1 MSKNINE
8 PPKAFPH
15 AFDEPSSSGKRRLVQ
30 IVAIIIA
37 LAIVGAG
44 LYMILGTDESDK
56 EGKSASAIFARASAT
71 TDITAASSVAEAK
84 SGIEAADL
92 GLSVRW
98 ASCNVGAEA
107 PEEYGDYYAW
117 GECEVKD
124 SYGWK
129 GSKSYDRPYAA
140 TLQSEEDVATQ
151 KLGDGWRMPTT
162 DEVRELIE
170 KCEVREA
177 VRNGCYGFEFVA
189 PNNNTIFLPAAGYR
203 YDTTRY
209 NDGFEA
215 LYWSSSSIA
224 GDNKHAMALFV
235 NNHEKLID
243 SARYRY
249 YGATIRPVK
258 E

>member
-30 IVAIIIA
+30 LVAIIIA

-56 EGKSASAIFARASAT
+56 EGKSASAAV
-71 TDITAASSVAEAK
+71 SSVAEAK
-84 SGIEAADL
+84 SGIEAVDL

-98 ASCNVGAEA
+98 ASCNVGADT

-151 KLGDGWRMPTT
+151 KLGDGWRMPTA

-177 VRNGCYGFEFVA
+177 VRNGCDGFEFVA

-203 YDTTRY
+203 FDTIRY

-215 LYWSSSSIA
+215 LYWSSSSLA
-224 GDNKHAMALFV
+224 GDNRHALAFYV

>member
-30 IVAIIIA
+30 LVAIIIA

-56 EGKSASAIFARASAT
+56 EGKSASA
-71 TDITAASSVAEAK
+71 AASSVAEAK
-84 SGIEAADL
+84 SGIEAVDL
-92 GLSVRW
+92 GLRVRW

-124 SYGWK
+124 NYGWM

-151 KLGDGWRMPTT
+151 KLGDGWRMPT
-162 DEVRELIE
+162 DAEVRELMD
-170 KCEVREA
+170 KCEMRE
-177 VRNGCYGFEFVA
+177 VERNGCYGFEFVA
-189 PNNNTIFLPAAGYR
+189 PNGSSIFLPAAGYR
-203 YDTTRY
+203 HDTTLFHD
-209 NDGFEA
+209 NIEA
-215 LYWSSSSIA
+215 LYWSASSLV
-224 GDNKHAMALFV
+224 GDNKRALALYV
-235 NNHEKLID
+235 NNHEALVD
-243 SARYRY
+243 TLYRY
-249 YGATIRPVK
+249 YGAQIRPVK